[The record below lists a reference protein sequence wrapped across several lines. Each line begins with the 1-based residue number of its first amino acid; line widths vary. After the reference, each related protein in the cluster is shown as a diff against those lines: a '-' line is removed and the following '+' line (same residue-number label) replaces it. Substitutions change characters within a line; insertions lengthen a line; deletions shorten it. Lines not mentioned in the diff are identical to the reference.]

1 MDEYQMTID
10 DIQHAELV
18 ATQPGRSAYID
29 ESGSFGFDFNKEGTS
44 LYYVVCAVIVDNTNV
59 PAIESKVAELRSTL
73 FGGKEMKSSSIGSN
87 HSRRV
92 KVLTELLLMDF
103 QLIIM
108 IADKRKFFE
117 DSPLTEYKTVF
128 KKFLNQRL
136 YDAMYLAY
144 PKLKIVEDEYGTDEF
159 QQGYRS
165 YVQEHRPASNIF
177 NEYDFDYADSKNS
190 NIVQIADIMAGSVMQ
205 HLLDSGAPD
214 VLRIFQGRIADVVK
228 FPDDYEIYKPS
239 TKPTEH
245 DNAIYQLACKCATD
259 YINEHRDSE
268 DEEIRLRS
276 LFLRL
281 LLYNVRMYS
290 SSRYVHSGEI
300 VQELSR
306 LTEKRVTKD
315 FLYRRIIAPLRDDGV
330 LIASSAHGYKIP
342 TRAADIAAYVN
353 QTVSVVG
360 PMLSRI
366 GKCRSQ
372 IQKAT
377 DSQLDIL
384 DDPALAGYRRFFGD
398 Y

>member
-1 MDEYQMTID
+1 MTID
-10 DIQHAELV
+10 DIQYAELV
-18 ATQPGRSAYID
+18 AAQPGRSAYID
-29 ESGSFGFDFNKEGTS
+29 ESGSFGFDFTKEGTS
-44 LYYVVCAVIVDNTNV
+44 SHYVVCAVIVDNANI
-59 PAIESKVAELRSTL
+59 PSIEKKVAEIRNTL
-73 FGGKEMKSSSIGSN
+73 FGGKEMKSSSIGSK
-87 HSRRV
+87 HGRRA
-92 KVLTELLLMDF
+92 KVLTELLLLDF
-103 QLIIM
+103 QLIVM
-108 IADKRKFFE
+108 IADKRKFYE
-117 DSPLTEYKTVF
+117 DSPLTEYKTAF
-128 KKFLNQRL
+128 KKFLNRRL

-144 PKLKIVEDEYGTDEF
+144 PKLKIIEDEYGTDEF

-165 YVQEHRPASNIF
+165 YVQEHRPVCNIF

-190 NIVQIADIMAGSVMQ
+190 SIVQIADIIAGSVMQ
-205 HLLDSGAPD
+205 HLLDPSAPD
-214 VLRIFQGRIADVVK
+214 VLRIFQSRITDVVK
-228 FPDDYEIYKPS
+228 FPDDYEIYRPS
-239 TKPTEH
+239 ERPTEH

-268 DEEIRLRS
+268 DEEVRLRS

-306 LTEKRVTKD
+306 LTKKRVTKD

-342 TRAADIAAYVN
+342 TRAADIATYVN
-353 QTVSVVG
+353 QTASVVG

-372 IQKAT
+372 IKKAT
-377 DSQLDIL
+377 NSQLDIL
-384 DDPALAGYRRFFGD
+384 DDLSLTGYRRFFGD

>member
-1 MDEYQMTID
+1 MNMVRMNFSKDTAVMWRSID
-10 DIQHAELV
+10 L
-18 ATQPGRSAYID
+18 P
-29 ESGSFGFDFNKEGTS
+29 
-44 LYYVVCAVIVDNTNV
+44 VIYT
-59 PAIESKVAELRSTL
+59 
-73 FGGKEMKSSSIGSN
+73 
-87 HSRRV
+87 
-92 KVLTELLLMDF
+92 
-103 QLIIM
+103 
-108 IADKRKFFE
+108 
-117 DSPLTEYKTVF
+117 
-128 KKFLNQRL
+128 
-136 YDAMYLAY
+136 
-144 PKLKIVEDEYGTDEF
+144 
-159 QQGYRS
+159 
-165 YVQEHRPASNIF
+165 SNIF
-177 NEYDFDYADSKNS
+177 DDYDFDYADSKNS

-259 YINEHRDSE
+259 YINENRNSE

-342 TRAADIAAYVN
+342 TRAADIATYVN
-353 QTVSVVG
+353 QTASVVG

-366 GKCRSQ
+366 EKCRSQ

-384 DDPALAGYRRFFGD
+384 DDPALTGYRRFFGD